1 MKKPLLTFVMMTA
14 IAMSATAAKAIDF
27 DTKITELDG
36 TAPLDDKGQAVT
48 LTVGRICINALLQP
62 QAGDENEAGEDK
74 IKRGVLAERI
84 LKKEDY
90 KFSSEEIAM
99 MKKRV
104 NRGNPSPLVVRQVW
118 EALEKK

>member
-1 MKKPLLTFVMMTA
+1 MKKLLFAVAVTGLF
-14 IAMSATAAKAIDF
+14 ICGPAMAIDF
-27 DTKITELDG
+27 DTRITELDG
-36 TAPLDDKGQAVT
+36 SVPMDDKGQAVT
-48 LTVGRICINALLQP
+48 LTVGRVCINALLQP
-62 QAGDENEAGEDK
+62 QTGDENEAGEDK

-90 KFSSEEIAM
+90 KFSSEEIAL

-118 EALEKK
+118 ETLEKK